1 MKEPETVSTVA
12 GSEEFQIPLVLA
24 RRKSIG
30 KWYYGDEAR
39 RLSKSGEMVCID
51 QLLKRALNSEKIVI
65 DDDSFMAEELLALF
79 LKRLWNCHPSLVILH
94 PLTGLLYV
102 LTG

>member
-1 MKEPETVSTVA
+1 MYLHAVRA
-12 GSEEFQIPLVLA
+12 F
-24 RRKSIG
+24 G

-79 LKRLWNCHPSLVILH
+79 LKKGYGTAIQAW
-94 PLTGLLYV
+94 
-102 LTG
+102 

>member
-1 MKEPETVSTVA
+1 
-12 GSEEFQIPLVLA
+12 
-24 RRKSIG
+24 
-30 KWYYGDEAR
+30 
-39 RLSKSGEMVCID
+39 MVCID

-79 LKRLWNCHPSLVILH
+79 LKKVMELPSSLVILH

>member
-1 MKEPETVSTVA
+1 
-12 GSEEFQIPLVLA
+12 
-24 RRKSIG
+24 
-30 KWYYGDEAR
+30 
-39 RLSKSGEMVCID
+39 MVCID

-65 DDDSFMAEELLALF
+65 DDDSFMAEELLAL
-79 LKRLWNCHPSLVILH
+79 LKGYGTAIRLVILH